1 MTVNNWTLKKTS
13 MLISTLKAQGI
24 LLKRGQNILRVKGV
38 EDSSGFDISNALSK
52 SLQLWLSVHDL
63 YRIGPSTF
71 KHE

>member
-13 MLISTLKAQGI
+13 MFISTLKAQGI

-52 SLQLWLSVHDL
+52 SLQLWLSVQDP
-63 YRIGPSTF
+63 RVGSFPSSS
-71 KHE
+71 